1 MKVLIGTFNTNHGTV
16 ETTPDGLVYAGDE
29 PEKVQSI
36 VESEREW
43 YDRSGIAHKLTDAEL
58 VRSLPYRLQGY
69 ILWAF
74 LVDPETGL
82 TVEDTPA
89 DPWGDV
95 WHVPLTNTSS

>member
-1 MKVLIGTFNTNHGTV
+1 MPT
-16 ETTPDGLVYAGDE
+16 
-29 PEKVQSI
+29 QRS
-36 VESEREW
+36 VESPERLLSAREAALW
-43 YDRSGIAHKLTDAEL
+43 
-58 VRSLPYRLQGY
+58 LQGY

-95 WHVPLTNTSS
+95 WHVPITNTSR